1 MCGICGELRFDK
13 SAPDMEALKRMT
25 AKLARRGP
33 DHEGFF
39 NGGVL
44 AFGHRRLSIIDLS
57 AHSDQPMVD
66 DELKLALVFNGTI
79 YNYREL
85 RAELLEMGYDFFSEG
100 DSEVILKAYHAW
112 GENCVQRFYGMFAF
126 AIWDM
131 RDKSLFLARDR
142 LGIKPLYYAL
152 DGVCLRFASTLQAV
166 LAAGGVDTS
175 LDPVALHH
183 HFTLHSVVP
192 APRTILRGV
201 KKLPPAHT
209 MTFTAA
215 GEVKLQRYW
224 TLDATRPANPLSE
237 QEWLAAT
244 RAVLI
249 RAVER
254 HRLASDVPVGI
265 LLSGGLDS
273 SLLVGLLA
281 DHVDNLNTFSIGF
294 EEVAGEPGHEFE
306 YSDLVAKHFNTRH
319 HKFALPNSAVLETL
333 PAAIAQMSEPMP
345 SYDVTAFYLLSEK
358 VADEVKV
365 VLAGQ
370 GADEVFGGYFW
381 YPRMDTANGSPLA
394 RFSQHYFDRDHAEY
408 LAMMSD
414 ACAVPDVTSQWVDEQ
429 LTQPQADE
437 FLDEVFRLDVTALM
451 VDDPVKRVDNMT
463 MAWGLEARVPFLDHE
478 LVELAARMPP
488 SLKLKEGGKFPLKAV
503 ARGLIPDAVIDRP
516 KGYFPVPALK
526 YVRGEFLE
534 KMRELLDSDA
544 CRKRGLYRR
553 EYVEKL
559 LADPE
564 AHLTRIQGSKLWHL
578 ALLEWWLQINVDG
591 AFSAPA

>member
-66 DELKLALVFNGTI
+66 DDLKLALVFNGTI
-79 YNYREL
+79 YNYKEL

-100 DSEVILKAYHAW
+100 DTEVILKAYHAW
-112 GENCVQRFYGMFAF
+112 GEKCVQRFYGMFAF
-126 AIWDM
+126 AVWDM

-142 LGIKPLYYAL
+142 LGIKPMYYAL
-152 DGVCLRFASTLQAV
+152 DGVHLRFASTLQGL
-166 LAAGGVDTS
+166 LAAGGVDIS

-192 APRTILRGV
+192 APRTLLRGV

-224 TLDATRPANPLSE
+224 SLDATRPTKALSE

-244 RAVLI
+244 RAVLT

-281 DHVDNLNTFSIGF
+281 DHVENLNTFSIGF

-333 PAAIAQMSEPMP
+333 PEAIAQMSEPMP

-381 YPRMDTANGSPLA
+381 YPRMDAATGSPLA
-394 RFSQHYFDRDHAEY
+394 RFSHHYFDRDHSEY
-408 LAMMSD
+408 LAMMTD
-414 ACAVPDVTSQWVDEQ
+414 AYAVPDVTSQWVDEQ
-429 LTQPQADE
+429 LALPQAGE
-437 FLDEVFRLDVTALM
+437 FLDEVFRMDVTALM

-503 ARGLIPDAVIDRP
+503 ARGIIPDAVIDRP

-534 KMRELLDSDA
+534 KMRALLDSDA
-544 CRKRGLYRR
+544 CKKRGLYRR

-564 AHLTRIQGSKLWHL
+564 SHLTRIQGSKLWHL

-591 AFSAPA
+591 ALNSHA